1 VSAINYSQQSIGY
14 IRSGIFSQIY
24 LIRQIKD
31 ILDMYKLT
39 LVLFASLIFFTTAS
53 YAENEE
59 LVAQVTKMQSK
70 LKTLHESNND
80 LKNMLA
86 SRENEIEGWRLALEN
101 IEMEI
106 AGLEEE

>member
-1 VSAINYSQQSIGY
+1 M
-14 IRSGIFSQIY
+14 
-24 LIRQIKD
+24 D

>member
-1 VSAINYSQQSIGY
+1 
-14 IRSGIFSQIY
+14 
-24 LIRQIKD
+24 
-31 ILDMYKLT
+31 MYKLT

-59 LVAQVTKMQSK
+59 LVAQVTEMQNK
-70 LKTLHESNND
+70 IKILQESNND

-101 IEMEI
+101 IETKI

>member
-1 VSAINYSQQSIGY
+1 
-14 IRSGIFSQIY
+14 
-24 LIRQIKD
+24 
-31 ILDMYKLT
+31 MYKLT

-59 LVAQVTKMQSK
+59 LVAQVTEMQNK
-70 LKTLHESNND
+70 IKILQESNND

-86 SRENEIEGWRLALEN
+86 SRENEVEGWRLALKS

>member
-1 VSAINYSQQSIGY
+1 
-14 IRSGIFSQIY
+14 
-24 LIRQIKD
+24 
-31 ILDMYKLT
+31 MYKPT

-59 LVAQVTKMQSK
+59 LVAQVTEMQNK
-70 LKTLHESNND
+70 IKTLQKSNND
-80 LKNMLA
+80 LKKMLA
-86 SRENEIEGWRLALEN
+86 SRENEVEGWRLAIEN